1 MDTELWFK
9 IFENKGT
16 VTSYILLMILLSC
29 MMFSKIETDRQNIRI
44 KIAIIYILS
53 YILVFFNVA
62 DIKAIL
68 IILFIITFVILEFV
82 FIDDFKRKIMKKRK
96 YFILDYIYQI
106 IFEYKILYLV
116 ISLLLLSV
124 FLQNV
129 IKFIL
134 VKLFICNFAIL
145 KIPIIKNCYSL
156 LLPTIPTLILLI
168 IQNMSLLKN
177 CYMIIMPLIS
187 ILFLINGIIKII
199 NNEFETK
206 TFEEI
211 FKDMEGLKPF
221 AGFGRNA
228 KLIDCCNILTFK
240 EDRSFFYREESYNWL
255 SISFIKYRLNRM
267 YISCKKYHIKKENI
281 ITKQINKIITF
292 IYFIGRISYI
302 SIKYFKKIL
311 IIFRDMIK
319 KRKKITNYLR
329 GYSTIEMQLIRT
341 LAVKDGYTTHTYQ
354 RKIYEFVYSTIFFDS
369 LKNYYRYHEYNN
381 LYEFKYYIIY
391 LYIMIA
397 PIRINGKNYDNIRKL
412 YNKEE
417 LNKITIEEFYIW
429 TFGLSHG
436 SIGPYLLESILLEAF
451 NIDRKK
457 LSNLIC
463 KFMEE
468 TEKEKIL

>member
-1 MDTELWFK
+1 MDSDLWLK
-9 IFENKGT
+9 IFESNGT
-16 VTSYILLMILLSC
+16 ITSYVLLIILLSC
-29 MMFSKIETDRQNIRI
+29 MMFTKIEIDSQNIRI
-44 KIAIIYILS
+44 KISIMYILS
-53 YILVFFNVA
+53 YLLVFFNVA

-68 IILFIITFVILEFV
+68 IILFIITFVFLEFV
-82 FIDDFKRKIMKKRK
+82 FIDDFKRKIMKKRT

-106 IFEYKILYLV
+106 IFEYKVGYLL
-116 ISLLLLSV
+116 ISFLLISSSLKH
-124 FLQNV
+124 F
-129 IKFIL
+129 IRFIL
-134 VKLFICNFAIL
+134 TKLHIFYFITKYIPIL
-145 KIPIIKNCYSL
+145 KTCYIVL
-156 LLPTIPTLILLI
+156 V
-168 IQNMSLLKN
+168 
-177 CYMIIMPLIS
+177 PLIS
-187 ILFLINGIIKII
+187 ILLLIKAIIQII

-255 SISFIKYRLNRM
+255 SISFIKYRLKRM

-302 SIKYFKKIL
+302 SIKYFKKLL

-354 RKIYEFVYSTIFFDS
+354 RKIYEFAYSTIFFDS

-429 TFGLSHG
+429 TFGLSYG
-436 SIGPYLLESILLEAF
+436 YIGPYLLESILLEAF

>member
-1 MDTELWFK
+1 MDSDLWLK
-9 IFENKGT
+9 IFESNGT
-16 VTSYILLMILLSC
+16 ITSYILLMILLSC
-29 MMFSKIETDRQNIRI
+29 MMFTKIEIDRQNIRI
-44 KIAIIYILS
+44 KIAIMYILS
-53 YILVFFNVA
+53 YLLVFFNVA

-68 IILFIITFVILEFV
+68 IILFIISFVFLEFV
-82 FIDDFKRKIMKKRK
+82 FIDDFKRKIMKKRT

-106 IFEYKILYLV
+106 IFEYKVGY
-116 ISLLLLSV
+116 
-124 FLQNV
+124 
-129 IKFIL
+129 
-134 VKLFICNFAIL
+134 
-145 KIPIIKNCYSL
+145 
-156 LLPTIPTLILLI
+156 LLI
-168 IQNMSLLKN
+168 SFLLISSLLKCFIRFILTKLHIFCLITEYIPILKT
-177 CYMIIMPLIS
+177 CYIALVPLIS
-187 ILFLINGIIKII
+187 ILLLIKTIIQII

-206 TFEEI
+206 SFEEI
-211 FKDMEGLKPF
+211 FNDIEKIKPF
-221 AGFGRNA
+221 SGFGRNA

-302 SIKYFKKIL
+302 SIKYFKKLL

-354 RKIYEFVYSTIFFDS
+354 RKIYEFIYSTIFFDS

-429 TFGLSHG
+429 TFGLSYG
-436 SIGPYLLESILLEAF
+436 FIGPYLLESILLEAF